1 MATRTPAP
9 AHLPVEDGTNVEC
22 PWHGPRTLDG
32 CRDCAFLQGTLDGP
46 DVEVL
51 CGYGRG
57 APLHR
62 EGPVAGIAS
71 RDIVDDPGPQPA
83 EKTP

>member
-46 DVEVL
+46 DVSTP
-51 CGYGRG
+51 GYTVVVEPVEGR
-57 APLHR
+57 LLSVVR
-62 EGPVAGIAS
+62 
-71 RDIVDDPGPQPA
+71 R
-83 EKTP
+83 